1 MQFTKLISLLAA
13 AVVAT
18 AENTVTFVSQ
28 DSIDRTVFFTS
39 NPDSADLPDVVVPGH
54 QNVTVS
60 FPQGWQGNWYAVQEG
75 EPNVP
80 GMLGEV
86 AFNGWNGITYFDV
99 SAIVNPNDKNNV
111 KQMWPA
117 GEEEPVSGC
126 VIFPCNFAYYLPDDV
141 QTRATFTSDLF
152 CSLGSA
158 EASTLDR
165 RSFDFDSS
173 PVFPRAF
180 VLGKWAKKN

>member
-28 DSIDRTVFFTS
+28 DSFDRTVIFTS
-39 NPDSADLPDVVVPGH
+39 NPNYAKIPDTVVPASK
-54 QNVTVS
+54 NVTVP
-60 FPQGWQGNWYAVQEG
+60 FPQGWQGNWYAVKKG
-75 EPNVP
+75 EPNIP

-86 AFNGWNGITYFDV
+86 SFNGWNGITYFDV
-99 SAIVNPNDKNNV
+99 SAIVNPNDKDNV

-117 GEEEPVSGC
+117 DEEEPVSGC
-126 VIFPCNFAYYLPDDV
+126 VVFPCNFAYYLPDDV
-141 QTRATFTSDLF
+141 QTRATLDTNLF
-152 CSLGSA
+152 CSLGSRDG
-158 EASTLDR
+158 STIDR

-173 PVFPRAF
+173 PTFPRDF
-180 VLGKWAKKN
+180 VMGKWSKKN